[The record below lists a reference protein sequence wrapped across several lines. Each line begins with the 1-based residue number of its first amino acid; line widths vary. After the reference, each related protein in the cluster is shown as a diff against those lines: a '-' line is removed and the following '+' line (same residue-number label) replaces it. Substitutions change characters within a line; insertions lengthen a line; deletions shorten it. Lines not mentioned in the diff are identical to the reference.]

1 MKKGLTVLK
10 KIMNIICW
18 LLVIFLVA
26 VVIFSFVSRITNS
39 SPTFLGY
46 SFYRVS
52 SASMEPELMV
62 GDVILDK
69 SVENPKELKVGD
81 VITFDGNNDTGG
93 VPITHK
99 IIKAPYKDIDG
110 VWRLQTKGVANDTPD
125 EEITL
130 DNVKSIMVCKVPF
143 LTQVYKIFLSPWGLL
158 IFIALLIF
166 IFIDEIIT
174 IIKIVTGNYDTEDKE
189 DIGEIID
196 RLKKEKKLE
205 SVESTVENAE
215 EKTENER
222 I

>member
-1 MKKGLTVLK
+1 MKKVLKVLK
-10 KIMNIICW
+10 KIMNIVCW
-18 LLVIFLVA
+18 LFVIFLVA
-26 VVIFSFVSRITNS
+26 VVVFSFVSRVTNS

-69 SVENPKELKVGD
+69 TVENPKELKVGD
-81 VITFDGNNDTGG
+81 VITFDGNSDTGG
-93 VPITHK
+93 IPITHK

-125 EEITL
+125 EAITL

-166 IFIDEIIT
+166 IFIDEIIA
-174 IIKIVTGNYDTEDKE
+174 IIKIVTGNYDDEDRE

-196 RLKKEKKLE
+196 RIQKDKMLE
-205 SVESTVENAE
+205 SAENASENAE
-215 EKTENER
+215 EKTENENT
-222 I
+222 